1 MLLAELEVWH
11 SRPVTPTRRVSLGH
25 LVLPVDPTP
34 GFGGLLL
41 GAVIAAHL
49 PDVDEEL
56 VPDVHRLLDQVSRG
70 ERVVQP
76 RLKHRYQVDRHGLAV
91 SVHRLEGEGDS
102 VRFSLNPQGSPLAQ
116 VLGAIYAVERLT
128 PRGAPRAEPVAAQG
142 DALARRDRSVVH
154 RQSRRL
160 RRFDVGDDGG
170 PEGVGAGAVG
180 LPDGHRQGHQE
191 GSDDTVPDRGCA
203 RCIRTTAANEDVAGQ
218 EIERLG
224 EARRILLA

>member
-41 GAVIAAHL
+41 GAVIASNLQA
-49 PDVDEEL
+49 VDDDL
-56 VPDVHRLLDQVSRG
+56 IPDVHRLLDQVSRG

-76 RLKHRYQVDRHGLAV
+76 RLLHRYQVDRHGLAA

-102 VRFSLNPQGSPLAQ
+102 VRFSLNPQGSPLVQ
-116 VLGAIYAVERLT
+116 VLGAIYAVERLSIEARRALNPT
-128 PRGAPRAEPVAAQG
+128 LHKAMRWRGAIGPSFVANLAGSAGSALATMADPRAWAMELLGFPVGTTKVTKKEVMAQF
-142 DALARRDRSVVH
+142 RT
-154 RQSRRL
+154 RL
-160 RRFDVGDDGG
+160 REVHPDYGGD
-170 PEGVGAGAVG
+170 
-180 LPDGHRQGHQE
+180 
-191 GSDDTVPDRGCA
+191 
-203 RCIRTTAANEDVAGQ
+203 EDVAGV

-224 EARRILLA
+224 EARRILSP